1 MKKSTIILLMLLFI
15 FPVAASFILYAS
27 GWRPSG
33 TINHGELVQPA
44 RPIKD
49 VSLTRLDGNRMRFA
63 DLKKKWTLVYF
74 GSAECLTPCKDNL
87 YKMRQVRLSL
97 GADGTRVQR
106 LFVVTNPKA
115 NPKALDLLKYELKE
129 HPGMAVVTGPAQ
141 SVEALAN
148 QFHLPAGTPLDDLER
163 IYVVDPLGL
172 LMMSYPADAD
182 PSAMRKDLKR
192 LLKISR
198 IG

>member
-1 MKKSTIILLMLLFI
+1 MKKRTIVLLVLLFI
-15 FPVAASFILYAS
+15 FPVAASFVLYTT

-49 VSLTRLDGNRMRFA
+49 VSLTQLDGKQMRFA
-63 DLKKKWTLVYF
+63 DLQKKWTLIYF
-74 GSAECLTPCKDNL
+74 GSAECLSQCKDNL

-97 GADGTRVQR
+97 GGEGTRVQR
-106 LFVVTNPKA
+106 LFVVTNP
-115 NPKALDLLKYELKE
+115 NALDLLKYELKE
-129 HPGMAVVTGPAQ
+129 YPNMAVVTGPANNI
-141 SVEALAN
+141 EALAS
-148 QFHLPAGTPLDDLER
+148 QFDLPVGTPLDNLDR

-182 PSAMRKDLKR
+182 PGGMRKDLRR
-192 LLKISR
+192 LLKVSR

>member
-1 MKKSTIILLMLLFI
+1 MKKSTIVLLVMLFI
-15 FPVAASFILYAS
+15 FPVAASFILYAT

-49 VSLTRLDGNRMRFA
+49 FALMRLDGKQMRLA
-63 DLKKKWTLVYF
+63 DLRKKWTLIYF
-74 GSAECLTPCKDNL
+74 GSAECLSPCKDNL

-97 GADGTRVQR
+97 GGEGTRVQR
-106 LFVVTNPKA
+106 MFVVTDTN
-115 NPKALDLLKYELKE
+115 ALDLLKYELKE
-129 HPGMAVVTGPAQ
+129 YPNMAVVTGPAK
-141 SVEALAN
+141 SIEALAN
-148 QFHLPAGTPLDDLER
+148 QFDLPVGTPLDNLER

-172 LMMSYPADAD
+172 LMMSYPAGAD
-182 PSAMRKDLKR
+182 PSGMRKDLKR
-192 LLKISR
+192 LLKVSR

>member
-1 MKKSTIILLMLLFI
+1 MKKSTIFLLVLLFI
-15 FPVAASFILYAS
+15 FPVAVSFILYAT

-33 TINHGELVQPA
+33 TINHGELVEPA
-44 RPIKD
+44 RPVED
-49 VSLTRLDGNRMRFA
+49 VSLARLDGKQMRFA

-74 GSAECLTPCKDNL
+74 GSAECLSPCKDNL

-106 LFVVTNPKA
+106 LFVVTDTN
-115 NPKALDLLKYELKE
+115 ALELLKYELKE
-129 HPGMAVVTGPAQ
+129 YPDMAVVTGPAENIE
-141 SVEALAN
+141 VLAS
-148 QFHLPAGTPLDDLER
+148 QFQLPVGTPLDKLER

-172 LMMSYPADAD
+172 LMMSYPAGAD
-182 PSAMRKDLKR
+182 PSGMRKDLKR
-192 LLKISR
+192 LLKVSR

>member
-1 MKKSTIILLMLLFI
+1 VKKSTLILLVLLFI

-33 TINHGELVQPA
+33 TINHGELVEPA
-44 RPIKD
+44 RPIENIN
-49 VSLTRLDGNRMRFA
+49 LTRLDGSQMRFA

-115 NPKALDLLKYELKE
+115 LARLRYELKE
-129 HPGMAVVTGPAQ
+129 HPGMAVVTGPAKN
-141 SVEALAN
+141 VEALAN
-148 QFHLPAGTPLDDLER
+148 QFHLPAGTPFDDLER

-192 LLKISR
+192 LLKVSR

>member
-1 MKKSTIILLMLLFI
+1 MKKRTIVLLVLLFI
-15 FPVAASFILYAS
+15 FPVAASFMLYAT

-49 VSLTRLDGNRMRFA
+49 VSLTQLDGKQMRFA
-63 DLKKKWTLVYF
+63 DLHKKWTLIYF
-74 GSAECLTPCKDNL
+74 GSAECLNPCKGNL

-97 GADGTRVQR
+97 GGEGTRVQR
-106 LFVVTNPKA
+106 LFVVTNP
-115 NPKALDLLKYELKE
+115 NALGLLKYELKE
-129 HPGMAVVTGPAQ
+129 YPNMAVVTGPAKNI
-141 SVEALAN
+141 EALAS
-148 QFHLPAGTPLDDLER
+148 QFDLPVGTPLDNLDR

-182 PSAMRKDLKR
+182 PSGMRNDLKR
-192 LLKISR
+192 LLKVSR